1 MERVS
6 AIADA
11 LSQHIYKLS
20 QSKLQKNPEMSI
32 EINSAATNLTRN
44 RLLEGIYVYRIHDQ
58 NELTSTIQQ
67 LSGFLKIHTKIR
79 VILIDSIAFHFR
91 HNTMQDNITR
101 SRILSNITQTLN
113 QIAFNYNIAIVVTN
127 HVTTRFSSSSTATS
141 TSSTHLV
148 EGVDT
153 HTSTASMY
161 YTLYTLYCVYIIYIF
176 YIHVLII
183 LDTVVNT
190 CIYKY
195 IIVYSIV
202 SVL

>member
-1 MERVS
+1 MYHTYIPLTLPYRNPHKSDLPPQVERVS

-32 EINSAATNLTRN
+32 EINSAANNLTRN

-67 LSGFLKIHTKIR
+67 LSGFFKIHTKIR

-91 HNTMQDNITR
+91 HNTMQDNIAR
-101 SRILSNITQTLN
+101 SRLLSNITQTLN

-141 TSSTHLV
+141 TSSTHLS
-148 EGVDT
+148 EGMDT
-153 HTSTASMY
+153 HTSTASMFYIY
-161 YTLYTLYCVYIIYIF
+161 YTVCTEYTVYY
-176 YIHVLII
+176 
-183 LDTVVNT
+183 T
-190 CIYKY
+190 CIGHSY
-195 IIVYSIV
+195 
-202 SVL
+202 